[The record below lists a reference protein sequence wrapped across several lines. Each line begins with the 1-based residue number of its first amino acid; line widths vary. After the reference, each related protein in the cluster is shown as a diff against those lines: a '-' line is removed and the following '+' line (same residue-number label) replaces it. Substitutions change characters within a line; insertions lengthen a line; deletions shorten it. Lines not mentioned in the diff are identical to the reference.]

1 MRVTLPGI
9 VTLVRDLQSEKA
21 YSPMLVTPSAI
32 TADFTLPCHGA
43 PEEPL
48 SYIYPLPLIVST
60 PSLSSVQV
68 TSAPQVP
75 LSTMSAASAVAGRS
89 DAIIST
95 ASTKLKSR
103 FFMCFLPIRF
113 FCRHFVSSSAAAE
126 SSTQAAEVFGIAIKQ
141 SKFIITFI
149 ITFFIKYAIPFT
161 HIWKHPGI
169 LPAADSA
176 SASYSR

>member
-1 MRVTLPGI
+1 M
-9 VTLVRDLQSEKA
+9 
-21 YSPMLVTPSAI
+21 
-32 TADFTLPCHGA
+32 F
-43 PEEPL
+43 
-48 SYIYPLPLIVST
+48 
-60 PSLSSVQV
+60 
-68 TSAPQVP
+68 
-75 LSTMSAASAVAGRS
+75 AASAVAGRS

-103 FFMCFLPIRF
+103 FLICFLPIRF
-113 FCRHFVSSSAAAE
+113 FRRHFVSSSAAAE

-141 SKFIITFI
+141 SKFI

-176 SASYSR
+176 SASYSPQKFIY